1 MKRYSIRDILLFCLV
16 AGSLSSCVEWVG
28 LNTEDPQ
35 EIVVNCV
42 LTDSDEQN
50 LQLCWSSRNDDSGAP
65 AAIGDAKV
73 VLSKIVDG
81 NAVAVGS
88 FRFDGKGLWKLGYR
102 PEGGAKYRISV
113 NAAGHT
119 VYAETEMPCS
129 FNCINVPNPAL
140 VAHPEK
146 VEHHCY
152 PSRRVLSTN
161 PAETSFHIVAWFSGI
176 DGVAQELYTTH
187 DGTDGFNLTGGGF
200 LFDYFSY
207 STPGQM
213 EEGDQYVHFFPF
225 YNRVTVIPISQDYT
239 ASYYYPIYTS
249 MFSSS
254 LFNMSVMISGHPE
267 YGAYVKDGII
277 WGPDFDIW
285 PRYSWQTS
293 ELHILKPS
301 ASLLAYIKSMVELTP
316 VAGSLDFTEIFKYES
331 PYTNIEGGRGIFGG
345 AALYVEDYKDYDKRM
360 TSYYNKLY
368 EDEENRQG
376 Y

>member
-1 MKRYSIRDILLFCLV
+1 M
-16 AGSLSSCVEWVG
+16 
-28 LNTEDPQ
+28 
-35 EIVVNCV
+35 
-42 LTDSDEQN
+42 
-50 LQLCWSSRNDDSGAP
+50 
-65 AAIGDAKV
+65 
-73 VLSKIVDG
+73 
-81 NAVAVGS
+81 
-88 FRFDGKGLWKLGYR
+88 
-102 PEGGAKYRISV
+102 
-113 NAAGHT
+113 
-119 VYAETEMPCS
+119 
-129 FNCINVPNPAL
+129 
-140 VAHPEK
+140 
-146 VEHHCY
+146 
-152 PSRRVLSTN
+152 
-161 PAETSFHIVAWFSGI
+161 
-176 DGVAQELYTTH
+176 AQELYTTH

-316 VAGSLDFTEIFKYES
+316 VSRKSSSMNRHTRTSKEAGGSLAVQRSMWKTIR
-331 PYTNIEGGRGIFGG
+331 T
-345 AALYVEDYKDYDKRM
+345 M
-360 TSYYNKLY
+360 TK
-368 EDEENRQG
+368 E
-376 Y
+376 